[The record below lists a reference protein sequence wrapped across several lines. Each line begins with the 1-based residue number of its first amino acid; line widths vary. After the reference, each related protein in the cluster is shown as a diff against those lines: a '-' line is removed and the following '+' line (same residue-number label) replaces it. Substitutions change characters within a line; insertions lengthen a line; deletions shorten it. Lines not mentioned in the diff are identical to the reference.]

1 MTLALNSFIQM
12 KPDNI
17 PVRVMVLSDKVET
30 LTWQDRLLRKLG
42 KLPGLGS
49 QEFMMAQKRND
60 RLAWK
65 KFGEAFCREYRTDY
79 KQFTDC
85 CRSLG
90 VENEPLTPL
99 TARRIIRTHER
110 FCYGRRHTEAAT
122 QTGDNIQVSSRG
134 SGTCN
139 AVYNK
144 AESPEQTLS
153 PDSDK
158 ELADA
163 LNYLD
168 ECINS
173 GLRGR
178 EMSENDGPWKRT
190 ENGIEFN
197 SDFLI

>member
-1 MTLALNSFIQM
+1 M

-90 VENEPLTPL
+90 VENGPLTPL